1 MQICIVGEVDMC
13 TQVLWVN
20 VYTYMDIVGEVG
32 GEYAGMCASR
42 ALALRHCHPV
52 KSPTGFQ
59 CTCASAC
66 VYVFL
71 FVCVCVPLCACV
83 SHTSYLSR
91 TPRVYSCN
99 FFLAGVDFYRFNA
112 KNWQFTVYFVVI
124 YAFFWCKFYFP
135 KILPV

>member
-1 MQICIVGEVDMC
+1 M
-13 TQVLWVN
+13 QVLWVN
-20 VYTYMDIVGEVG
+20 VYTYMDIVAEVG

-71 FVCVCVPLCACV
+71 FVVYLCVSVPLWLC
-83 SHTSYLSR
+83 HTSYLS
-91 TPRVYSCN
+91 
-99 FFLAGVDFYRFNA
+99 
-112 KNWQFTVYFVVI
+112 
-124 YAFFWCKFYFP
+124 
-135 KILPV
+135 ILGHHHTI

>member
-1 MQICIVGEVDMC
+1 MP
-13 TQVLWVN
+13 VLWVN
-20 VYTYMDIVGEVG
+20 VYTYMDIVAEVG

-71 FVCVCVPLCACV
+71 FVCVCLSLCLCVFVPLCLC
-83 SHTSYLSR
+83 HTSYLS
-91 TPRVYSCN
+91 
-99 FFLAGVDFYRFNA
+99 
-112 KNWQFTVYFVVI
+112 
-124 YAFFWCKFYFP
+124 
-135 KILPV
+135 ILGHHHYLGL

>member
-1 MQICIVGEVDMC
+1 MWLYGCTVDLYMGVAGTGWVLCLVCIIVCVGIVGNVGVCEYICIVSEVDMC
-13 TQVLWVN
+13 IQVLWVN
-20 VYTYMDIVGEVG
+20 VYTYMDIVAEVG

-71 FVCVCVPLCACV
+71 FVCVCLPLCACV
-83 SHTSYLSR
+83 SMCLC
-91 TPRVYSCN
+91 VC
-99 FFLAGVDFYRFNA
+99 
-112 KNWQFTVYFVVI
+112 VI
-124 YAFFWCKFYFP
+124 PHIC
-135 KILPV
+135 